1 MSLQTLA
8 MSDTLCRCGSAK
20 PFAQCCKPFL
30 GKLATA
36 NTAEQLMRS
45 RFTAFCLHKF
55 KYLIDTLHPSKHQ
68 PNDLAELE
76 TSSHK
81 TSWVKLTLQH
91 TQQGLETD
99 NQGSVEFSAIFNEN
113 RRFFELRETSS
124 FIKENGQWFYL
135 DGSPRVIAIDFKL
148 KRNQPCWCFSGKKFK
163 HCHALL

>member
-1 MSLQTLA
+1 
-8 MSDTLCRCGSAK
+8 
-20 PFAQCCKPFL
+20 
-30 GKLATA
+30 
-36 NTAEQLMRS
+36 MRS

-113 RRFFELRETSS
+113 SQFFELRETSS

-135 DGSPRVIAIDFKL
+135 DGSPRKEISRVGVLAAKNLNTATLCYDKITL
-148 KRNQPCWCFSGKKFK
+148 QV
-163 HCHALL
+163 